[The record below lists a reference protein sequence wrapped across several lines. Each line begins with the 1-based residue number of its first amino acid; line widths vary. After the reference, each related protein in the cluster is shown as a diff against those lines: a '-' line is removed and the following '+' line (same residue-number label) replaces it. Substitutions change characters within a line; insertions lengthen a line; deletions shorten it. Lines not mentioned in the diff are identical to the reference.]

1 MRGHHSGCSTETAV
15 TPRHMTQPHTN
26 KHFATHSR
34 FWHGICSKADL
45 KKGELMEELML
56 LLFWLLVVFFGFVL
70 FVAIIIGAVIT
81 LIIRGIGQDRRESNL
96 IIRRIERSRK
106 ERKDFD
112 QDRRKD

>member
-1 MRGHHSGCSTETAV
+1 
-15 TPRHMTQPHTN
+15 
-26 KHFATHSR
+26 
-34 FWHGICSKADL
+34 
-45 KKGELMEELML
+45 MEELML

-106 ERKDFD
+106 EREDFD